1 MSIVANNIQYSN
13 GNIQTCT
20 LVIDSKAF
28 QIQYQDG
35 SYKVSSSGEASGESN
50 TSTSANVGPV
60 ASGASGSNT
69 TVSSASG
76 SNTSVSSASGS
87 NTTGSNT
94 SGSNT
99 TQEASEI
106 QEQEKTV
113 KVPDRL
119 AIRRVNTRKL
129 KEIFKGDKV
138 K

>member
-50 TSTSANVGPV
+50 TSSSTNVGQGGPV
-60 ASGASGSNT
+60 ASG
-69 TVSSASG
+69 SSTSV
-76 SNTSVSSASGS
+76 SNTS
-87 NTTGSNT
+87 GSNT

-99 TQEASEI
+99 SGSNTLGSNTLENTTQKASEI
-106 QEQEKTV
+106 QKTTST
-113 KVPDRL
+113 KGYDH
-119 AIRRVNTRKL
+119 AANRRVNTRKL
-129 KEIFKGDKV
+129 SAIFKNDKV

>member
-60 ASGASGSNT
+60 ASGASGS
-69 TVSSASG
+69 S
-76 SNTSVSSASGS
+76 TSV

-99 TQEASEI
+99 LENTTQKASEI
-106 QEQEKTV
+106 QKTTST
-113 KVPDRL
+113 KGYDH
-119 AIRRVNTRKL
+119 AANRRVNTKKL
-129 KEIFKGDKV
+129 SAIFKNDKV
-138 K
+138 KY

>member
-50 TSTSANVGPV
+50 TSSSANVGPV
-60 ASGASGSNT
+60 ASGASGSSTSVNT
-69 TVSSASG
+69 SGSNISGSSTSGSNISG
-76 SNTSVSSASGS
+76 SNTLE
-87 NTTGSNT
+87 
-94 SGSNT
+94 NT
-99 TQEASEI
+99 TQEASETL
-106 QEQEKTV
+106 EQETTT
-113 KVPDRL
+113 KVPNGI
-119 AIRRVNTRKL
+119 ANRRVNTRKL
-129 KEIFKGDKV
+129 SAIFKNDKV

>member
-35 SYKVSSSGEASGESN
+35 SYKVSSSGGASGESN
-50 TSTSANVGPV
+50 TSSSANVGPV
-60 ASGASGSNT
+60 ASGVSGSNT
-69 TVSSASG
+69 TG
-76 SNTSVSSASGS
+76 SNTTGS

-99 TQEASEI
+99 LENTTQKASEI
-106 QEQEKTV
+106 QKTTST
-113 KVPDRL
+113 KGYDH
-119 AIRRVNTRKL
+119 AANRRVNTRKL
-129 KEIFKGDKV
+129 SAIFKNDKV
-138 K
+138 KQ

>member
-50 TSTSANVGPV
+50 TSTSANVGQGGPV
-60 ASGASGSNT
+60 ATGS
-69 TVSSASG
+69 S
-76 SNTSVSSASGS
+76 TSVSSSVS
-87 NTTGSNT
+87 GSNT

-99 TQEASEI
+99 SGSNTLENTTQEASQI

-113 KVPDRL
+113 KVPDSL
-119 AIRRVNTRKL
+119 ANRRVNTKKL
-129 KEIFKGDKV
+129 SAIFKNNKV

>member
-60 ASGASGSNT
+60 ASGASGSSTSVNT
-69 TVSSASG
+69 T
-76 SNTSVSSASGS
+76 GS

-94 SGSNT
+94 LENT

-106 QEQEKTV
+106 QKTTST
-113 KVPDRL
+113 KGYDH
-119 AIRRVNTRKL
+119 AAKRRVNTNNL
-129 KEIFKGDKV
+129 KRIFKGDKV

>member
-50 TSTSANVGPV
+50 ASTSSNVGPV
-60 ASGASGSNT
+60 ASGASGSSTSVNT
-69 TVSSASG
+69 T
-76 SNTSVSSASGS
+76 GS

-94 SGSNT
+94 SVSNTSGSNT
-99 TQEASEI
+99 LENTTQKASEI
-106 QEQEKTV
+106 QKTTST
-113 KVPDRL
+113 KGYDH
-119 AIRRVNTRKL
+119 AAKRRVNTKKL
-129 KEIFKGDKV
+129 SAIFKKDIV

>member
-60 ASGASGSNT
+60 ASGASGSST
-69 TVSSASG
+69 SV
-76 SNTSVSSASGS
+76 NTSA
-87 NTTGSNT
+87 SNT

-99 TQEASEI
+99 SASSTLENTTQQASETL
-106 QEQEKTV
+106 EEEKTV
-113 KVPDRL
+113 KVPDGL
-119 AIRRVNTRKL
+119 EKRRVNTRKL
-129 KEIFKGDKV
+129 SAIFKTGKM
-138 K
+138 KR

>member
-60 ASGASGSNT
+60 ASG
-69 TVSSASG
+69 SS
-76 SNTSVSSASGS
+76 TSVSSASGS

-94 SGSNT
+94 TGSNT
-99 TQEASEI
+99 TGSNTLENTTQQASEI
-106 QEQEKTV
+106 QEQETTTNKGYDHAA
-113 KVPDRL
+113 K
-119 AIRRVNTRKL
+119 RRINTKKL
-129 KEIFKGDKV
+129 SAIFKKDIV

>member
-50 TSTSANVGPV
+50 TSSSTNVGQGGPV
-60 ASGASGSNT
+60 ASG
-69 TVSSASG
+69 SSTSV
-76 SNTSVSSASGS
+76 SNTS
-87 NTTGSNT
+87 GSNT

-99 TQEASEI
+99 LGSNTLENTTQKASEI
-106 QEQEKTV
+106 QKTTST
-113 KVPDRL
+113 KGYDH
-119 AIRRVNTRKL
+119 AANRRVNTRKL
-129 KEIFKGDKV
+129 SAIFKNDKV

>member
-50 TSTSANVGPV
+50 ISSSANVGQGGPV
-60 ASGASGSNT
+60 ASG
-69 TVSSASG
+69 SSTSG
-76 SNTSVSSASGS
+76 SNTSVSNTSVS
-87 NTTGSNT
+87 NTSGSNT

-99 TQEASEI
+99 LENTTQEASETL
-106 QEQEKTV
+106 EQETTT
-113 KVPDRL
+113 KVPNGIANR
-119 AIRRVNTRKL
+119 IVNTKKL
-129 KEIFKGDKV
+129 RAIFKNDKV

>member
-60 ASGASGSNT
+60 ASGASGS
-69 TVSSASG
+69 S
-76 SNTSVSSASGS
+76 TSVSSASGS
-87 NTTGSNT
+87 NTSASNTSASST

-99 TQEASEI
+99 LENTTQQAS
-106 QEQEKTV
+106 QTLEQEKTV
-113 KVPDRL
+113 KVPDSL
-119 AIRRVNTRKL
+119 AKRRVNTRKL
-129 KEIFKGDKV
+129 KEIFKSDKV

>member
-60 ASGASGSNT
+60 ASGTSGS
-69 TVSSASG
+69 S
-76 SNTSVSSASGS
+76 TSVSSVS
-87 NTTGSNT
+87 GSNT
-94 SGSNT
+94 SGSNTSASNTSGSNTLENT

-113 KVPDRL
+113 KVPDSL
-119 AIRRVNTRKL
+119 AKRRVNTRKL
-129 KEIFKGDKV
+129 KEIFKPLKN
-138 K
+138 

>member
-50 TSTSANVGPV
+50 ISSSANVGPV
-60 ASGASGSNT
+60 ASGASGSST
-69 TVSSASG
+69 SG
-76 SNTSVSSASGS
+76 SNTSVS
-87 NTTGSNT
+87 NT

-99 TQEASEI
+99 SASSTLENTTQQASETL
-106 QEQEKTV
+106 EEEKTV
-113 KVPDRL
+113 KVPDGL
-119 AIRRVNTRKL
+119 EKRRVNTRKL
-129 KEIFKGDKV
+129 SAIFKTGKM
-138 K
+138 KR

>member
-60 ASGASGSNT
+60 ASGASGSSTSVNT
-69 TVSSASG
+69 TGNA
-76 SNTSVSSASGS
+76 SVSSAP
-87 NTTGSNT
+87 GSNT

-99 TQEASEI
+99 LENTTQKASEKSTFSFTFNC
-106 QEQEKTV
+106 KTGV
-113 KVPDRL
+113 LVCL
-119 AIRRVNTRKL
+119 NH
-129 KEIFKGDKV
+129 
-138 K
+138 

>member
-60 ASGASGSNT
+60 ASGTSGS
-69 TVSSASG
+69 S
-76 SNTSVSSASGS
+76 TSVSSVSGS

-94 SGSNT
+94 LENT

-106 QEQEKTV
+106 QEQKTTST
-113 KVPDRL
+113 KVYDH
-119 AIRRVNTRKL
+119 AAKRRVNTRKL
-129 KEIFKGDKV
+129 KEIFKSDKV

>member
-35 SYKVSSSGEASGESN
+35 SYKVSSSGEASGENN
-50 TSTSANVGPV
+50 TSTSANVGQGGPV
-60 ASGASGSNT
+60 ATGS
-69 TVSSASG
+69 S
-76 SNTSVSSASGS
+76 TSVSSASGS

-99 TQEASEI
+99 LENTTQKASEI
-106 QEQEKTV
+106 QKTTST
-113 KVPDRL
+113 KGYDH
-119 AIRRVNTRKL
+119 AANRRVNTKKL
-129 KEIFKGDKV
+129 SAIFKKDIK